1 LFLVRRASISAF
13 GNCEWQWQRPGIVL
27 QVFMIRGS
35 KSNDFAGALRASS
48 NRHPDRTPLT
58 RIPGMCKPINRRI
71 LVFFLLGPRCVK
83 WLIRPANRNPAQER
97 FHATF
102 F

>member
-1 LFLVRRASISAF
+1 LEIANGSGSAPGLF
-13 GNCEWQWQRPGIVL
+13 L
-27 QVFMIRGS
+27 QVFMIRGF

-48 NRHPDRTPLT
+48 ERLSRTA
-58 RIPGMCKPINRRI
+58 RPGFWGYASRQPKNPSY
-71 LVFFLLGPRCVK
+71 FSSALGCVE
-83 WLIRPANRNPAQER
+83 WLIRPATDPAQER